1 MYLDIEDACHELILE
16 MHHPFRSSVVSLEL
30 EKKIVLLKTF
40 FHLSMRS
47 HISPVDLEFPM

>member
-16 MHHPFRSSVVSLEL
+16 IHPFRSSVVSLEL
-30 EKKIVLLKTF
+30 EKEILLLKTF

-47 HISPVDLEFPM
+47 HISQVDLEFTM